1 MCVSKQKSLH
11 FWNSFPI
18 LTNSPWE
25 FQFHRMML
33 TCKCVLMNVN
43 DNIYVYRQVFVS
55 WRVHSVQNMVVFTCI
70 SHFLTIQCTDCNDIL
85 KNKCCCCKSSLWL
98 ILSHDHKWNCLL
110 IGWCS
115 HMTHQLPLCLLIG
128 CQKFTLIVCS
138 VITLRTKIS

>member
-11 FWNSFPI
+11 FLNSFPI

-33 TCKCVLMNVN
+33 TCKCVMMNVN
-43 DNIYVYRQVFVS
+43 DNIYVYQQVFVS

-98 ILSHDHKWNCLL
+98 ICHMITHETVCWLDDVATWPTSYLSACWLDAKNLHLSYVL
-110 IGWCS
+110 S
-115 HMTHQLPLCLLIG
+115 
-128 CQKFTLIVCS
+128 
-138 VITLRTKIS
+138 

>member
-1 MCVSKQKSLH
+1 MCVSKQKSIH

-43 DNIYVYRQVFVS
+43 DNIYVYQQVFMS
-55 WRVHSVQNMVVFTCI
+55 WRVHNLQNMVVFTCI
-70 SHFLTIQCTDCNDIL
+70 SHFLTIQCTDCNYTQKQMLLLQVIPVT
-85 KNKCCCCKSSLWL
+85 NFVT
-98 ILSHDHKWNCLL
+98 WNCLL

-128 CQKFTLIVCS
+128 CQKFALVVCS
-138 VITLRTKIS
+138 VITLRTKISK